1 MAQDSP
7 NGIRM
12 EHWPRLSTQRMK
24 NRAHLFSAKH
34 EGKVTAIS
42 QQSRY
47 DSSTLLSCGQDGSVS
62 IWDAESGKM
71 LYSMD
76 GFTSSISSLACLGRD
91 LLVTDGMD
99 ELVCVHD
106 FSVEE
111 DAASNGYEL
120 DW

>member
-1 MAQDSP
+1 MTQHTSR
-7 NGIRM
+7 GIRM
-12 EHWPRLSTQRMK
+12 QHWPRLSTQRMK
-24 NRAHLFSAKH
+24 TRAHIFSPNH
-34 EGKVTAIS
+34 EGKVTSLA
-42 QQSRY
+42 QQSQY
-47 DSSTLLSCGQDGSVS
+47 DSSTFLSCGEDGAVSV
-62 IWDAESGKM
+62 WDAESGKM

-76 GFTSSISSLACLGRD
+76 GFSSTISSLACLGRD